1 MLRSDNTRPHR
12 RLLPPVVFTLA
23 LLPLMNAAAAAHFD
37 TLQVTQQG
45 DSYRIHGEV
54 YLDAAP
60 QAVYAQLIDFTR
72 LPEINPSVRVSQVL
86 KVINAHSQLVYT
98 ETVGCVFIF
107 CRTIRQVQRFTE
119 LGPQDIVA
127 VTVPGNGNVKH
138 GRSSWHLQADGDGTR
153 LSWTVSCEPDFWVP
167 PFIGP
172 HAIENQLRNQALQS
186 MQAIERLAEEQAEII
201 PNARMS
207 I

>member
-1 MLRSDNTRPHR
+1 MLKGKYTRHHR
-12 RLLPPVVFTLA
+12 RLLPPVVFALGALLA
-23 LLPLMNAAAAAHFD
+23 LHTAVAARFD

-45 DSYRIHGEV
+45 DSYQIRGEV

-60 QAVYAQLIDFTR
+60 QEVYAQLIDFR
-72 LPEINPSVRVSQVL
+72 HLPEINPSVRVSRVL

-98 ETVGCVFIF
+98 ETVGCVFVF

-127 VTVPGNGNVKH
+127 VTVPGNGNVKQ
-138 GRSSWHLQADGDGTR
+138 GNSVWHLQADGDGTR
-153 LSWTVSCEPDFWVP
+153 LSWTTNCEPDFWVP

-172 HAIENQLRNQALQS
+172 RAIESELRTQALAS
-186 MQAIERLAEEQAEII
+186 MQAIERLAGEQAEPI

>member
-1 MLRSDNTRPHR
+1 MVFALG
-12 RLLPPVVFTLA
+12 LLLA
-23 LLPLMNAAAAAHFD
+23 MSAAAARFD

-60 QAVYAQLIDFTR
+60 QAVYAQLIDFAR
-72 LPEINPSVRVSQVL
+72 LPEINPNVRVSRVL
-86 KVINAHSQLVYT
+86 KVINAHNQLVYT

-107 CRTIRQVQRFTE
+107 CHTIRQVQRFTE
-119 LGPQDIVA
+119 LGPQDITA
-127 VTVPGNGNVKH
+127 VTVPGNGNVKR
-138 GRSSWHLQADGDGTR
+138 GTSTWHLQADGDGTR
-153 LSWTVSCEPDFWVP
+153 LSWTASCEPDFWVP
-167 PFIGP
+167 PFIGAR
-172 HAIENQLRNQALQS
+172 AIENQLRAQALES
-186 MQAIERLAEEQAEII
+186 MQTIERLAEKQAQPI

>member
-1 MLRSDNTRPHR
+1 MLRRDNTRCHR
-12 RLLPPVVFTLA
+12 RLLPPVVFALSVLLA
-23 LLPLMNAAAAAHFD
+23 MPAAVAAHFD
-37 TLQVTQQG
+37 TLQVTLQG
-45 DSYRIHGEV
+45 DSYQIRGEV

-60 QAVYAQLIDFTR
+60 QEVYAQLIDFAR
-72 LPEINPSVRVSQVL
+72 LPEINPNVRVSRVL
-86 KVINAHSQLVYT
+86 KVINARSQLVYT

-127 VTVPGNGNVKH
+127 VTVPGSGNVKQ
-138 GRSSWHLQADGDGTR
+138 GNSTWHLQADGSGTR
-153 LSWTVSCEPDFWVP
+153 LTWTASCEPDFWVP

-172 HAIENQLRNQALQS
+172 HAIENQLRSQALES
-186 MQAIERLAEEQAEII
+186 MQAIERLAEEQTALI

>member
-1 MLRSDNTRPHR
+1 MS
-12 RLLPPVVFTLA
+12 
-23 LLPLMNAAAAAHFD
+23 AAAARFD

-60 QAVYAQLIDFTR
+60 QAVYAQLIDFAR
-72 LPEINPSVRVSQVL
+72 LPEINPNVRVSRVL
-86 KVINAHSQLVYT
+86 KVINARNQLVYT

-107 CRTIRQVQRFTE
+107 CHTIRQVQRFTE
-119 LGPQDIVA
+119 LGPQDITA
-127 VTVPGNGNVKH
+127 VTVPGNGNVKR
-138 GRSSWHLQADGDGTR
+138 GTSTWHLQADGDGTR
-153 LSWTVSCEPDFWVP
+153 LSWTASCEPDFWVP
-167 PFIGP
+167 PFIGAR
-172 HAIENQLRNQALQS
+172 AIENQLRAQALES
-186 MQAIERLAEEQAEII
+186 MQTIERLAEKQAQPI

>member
-1 MLRSDNTRPHR
+1 MLRGENTRHHR
-12 RLLPPVVFTLA
+12 RLLPPVVFALGVLLA
-23 LLPLMNAAAAAHFD
+23 MHAAAARFD

-54 YLDAAP
+54 YLDAVP
-60 QAVYAQLIDFTR
+60 QAVYAQLIDFPR
-72 LPEINPSVRVSQVL
+72 LPEINPSVRVSRVL

-98 ETVGCVFIF
+98 ETAGCVFIF
-107 CRTIRQVQRFTE
+107 CHTLRQVQRFTE

-127 VTVPGNGNVKH
+127 VTVPGSGDVKH
-138 GRSSWHLQADGDGTR
+138 GRSSWHLQAEGDGTR
-153 LSWTVSCEPDFWVP
+153 LSWTVSIEPDFWVP

-172 HAIENQLRNQALQS
+172 RAIENQLRNQALES
-186 MQAIERLAEEQAEII
+186 MQAIERLAEEQAEMI